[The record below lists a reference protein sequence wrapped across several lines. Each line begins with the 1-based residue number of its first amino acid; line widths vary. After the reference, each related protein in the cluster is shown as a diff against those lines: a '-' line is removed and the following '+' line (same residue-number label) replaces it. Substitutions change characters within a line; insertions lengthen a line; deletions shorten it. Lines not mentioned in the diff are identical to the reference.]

1 MKRILFT
8 LSILLPFTSFLAF
21 AQSSLSG
28 KISVKNSDQVLPGA
42 IIYLPELKQGALA
55 GLDGIYRLNNLPSGI
70 FLVEIKSIGYNT
82 FITSMKISG
91 AERLDVSMEESAVE
105 MDEVVVTG
113 SVSTTQRLLN
123 PIPMVSVD
131 KYELKRKVST
141 NIIDAL
147 SSVPGISQISTGN
160 AVSKP
165 VIRGLGYN
173 RVLVLHDDI
182 RQEGQQWG
190 DEHGVE
196 IDDNSISKIEIIK
209 GPGSLAYGSDALAG
223 VLNFIS
229 ASPLPEG
236 TIEGNMQADYHT
248 NNGLM
253 DYSASHQG
261 NIKGINW
268 LVRGT
273 YKQAGN
279 FRNKY
284 DDIVYNSGFNEK
296 NLNGY
301 IGLTKKWG
309 YSFLRLSTFNQE
321 LGMIEGERDSAGKF
335 LSLVLQPD
343 NSVEEIAV
351 SSKKLH
357 SYDIDIPKQKIS
369 HNRAQLNS
377 RIFIGEGS
385 IQTDFG
391 FQQNDRR
398 EFGEVESP
406 GTAGLHF
413 VLKTFNYNLKYNFR
427 RINGWQNI
435 AGVSGMIQKN
445 SNKGEEQLIPDY
457 LLNDLGL
464 FFTTQKTWE
473 TLHLSAGVRY
483 DNRHVETQ
491 SLLLENNSDPV
502 YKFMGFNRNFDNVS
516 VSAGISKNISEAAV
530 LKFNYARGF
539 RAPNL
544 AELSTNGKHEG
555 TFRYEYGNQDLKS
568 EKSNQIDAGF
578 TFNSHHVIFELNAF
592 VNSIGNY
599 IYIQKLAGIDG
610 RDSIPDLSD
619 PSPAFRFE
627 QGNAILGGGEILFDV
642 HPHPLDFLHL
652 QQSFSLVKGILRNA
666 TDSTR
671 NLPFIPAPVYRA
683 EVRIQPLKFK
693 QFQNPYIMLEY
704 KYYFRKDDI
713 FSAYGTET
721 PTSGYG
727 LLNFGMGAEIFSR
740 SNKSLFSVHFQITNL
755 MDIAYQN
762 HLSRLKYA
770 PENPLTHRTGIYNP
784 GRNFSLKLEVPV
796 HFRK

>member
-1 MKRILFT
+1 MKRFLFT
-8 LSILLPFTSFLAF
+8 LSILLPFTSFLIL

-42 IIYLPELKQGALA
+42 IIYLPELKQGALS
-55 GLDGIYRLNNLPSGI
+55 GLDGTYRINNLPSGI

-196 IDDNSISKIEIIK
+196 IDDKSISKIEIIK

-223 VLNFIS
+223 VINFIS
-229 ASPLPEG
+229 APPLPEG
-236 TIEGNMQADYHT
+236 AIEGNMQADYHT

-253 DYSASHQG
+253 DYSVSHQG

-273 YKQAGN
+273 YKQAAN

-301 IGLTKKWG
+301 LGLTKKWG

-335 LSLVLQPD
+335 LSQVLQPD
-343 NSVEEIAV
+343 NTVEEIAV
-351 SSKKLH
+351 NNKKLH
-357 SYDIDIPKQKIS
+357 SYDIDIPKQRIS

-391 FQQNDRR
+391 YQQNHRR
-398 EFGEVESP
+398 EFGEPVSP

-435 AGVSGMIQKN
+435 AGVSGMIQNN

-473 TLHLSAGVRY
+473 TLHFSAGLRY
-483 DNRHVETQ
+483 DNRYVKTKT
-491 SLLLENNSDPV
+491 LLLGNGADPF
-502 YKFMGFNRNFDNVS
+502 YKFRGFERNFDNVS
-516 VSAGISKNISEAAV
+516 VSAGVSKNIADVAV

-568 EKSNQIDAGF
+568 EKSNQMDAGF
-578 TFNSHHVIFELNAF
+578 TFKSHHVIFELNAF
-592 VNSIGNY
+592 VNSIENY
-599 IYIQKLAGIDG
+599 IFIQKLAGRDG
-610 RDSIPDLSD
+610 KDSIPDASD

-652 QQSFSLVKGILRNA
+652 QQSFSLVRGFLRNA

-671 NLPFIPAPVYRA
+671 HLPFIPAPVYRA

-693 QFQNPYIMLEY
+693 QLQNPYVMLEY
-704 KYYFRKDDI
+704 KYYFRKDDV

-721 PTSGYG
+721 PSGGYG

-740 SNKSLFSVHFQITNL
+740 SNKNLFSVHFQITNL

-784 GRNFSLKLEVPV
+784 GRNFSLKLEVPL